1 MRRRRIWCE
10 TLPLRELPLDL
21 LASCEVAPL
30 VAVRPWDL
38 DALAYVV
45 DRCAACGLPFGVWPM
60 LDDAEGRWANTDD
73 MSRFVAF
80 AREVRRVA
88 PRAELVVDLEP
99 PIAELRR
106 AVRLGPLPFLHE
118 ALGRARRFA
127 EARAELLLLVEEA
140 RADGVPTSAAVLP
153 NVLFEPTALPL
164 TQALLGTPSD
174 GIPFDHVSVML
185 YPSILEGW
193 SRGLLDRART
203 VHALGFLAR
212 ATRRRFGARG
222 GVSLGVVGPG
232 ALGNEPCYRDAA
244 ELAEDV
250 AVTRAAGIDDLAL
263 FDVGGVLRRSGA
275 FLAAFTGL

>member
-1 MRRRRIWCE
+1 M
-10 TLPLRELPLDL
+10 LPELPLDL
-21 LASCEVAPL
+21 LAKCNVPPL

-38 DALAYVV
+38 DALASVV
-45 DRCAACGLPFGVWPM
+45 DRCGALALPLGVWPM

-80 AREVRRVA
+80 AREVRRAA

-106 AVRLGPLPFLHE
+106 AVRLGPLPFLRE
-118 ALGRARRFA
+118 AVGRARRFG
-127 EARAELLLLVEEA
+127 EARAALRGLVQEA
-140 RADGVPTSAAVLP
+140 RADGVATSAAVLP
-153 NVLFEPTALPL
+153 NVLFERESAPL

-193 SRGLLDRART
+193 SRGLFSRARA
-203 VHALGFLAR
+203 VRALGFLAA

-232 ALGNEPCYRDAA
+232 AHGDEPVYRSAA
-244 ELAEDV
+244 ELAEDI
-250 AVTRAAGIDDLAL
+250 AVTRAAGVDDLAL
-263 FDVGGVLRRSGA
+263 FDVGGVLRRGPA
-275 FLAAFTGL
+275 FLEAFTSAV